1 LKRLTIDRIEG
12 DIAVCELDDG
22 SMTDIELSSL
32 PEGTREGSVLVSID
46 GVSYSIDKDAENAAR
61 ERLFKMQESLFD
73 E

>member
-1 LKRLTIDRIEG
+1 MKRLTIDRIEG

>member
-1 LKRLTIDRIEG
+1 MDRIEG

>member
-1 LKRLTIDRIEG
+1 MKRLTIDRIEG
-12 DIAVCELDDG
+12 DIAICELDDG